1 MLANLDNEVYFKKV
15 FTDVDV
21 FCAFVKDILGIDIH
35 ITKVETEKVL
45 PSKVSAIKFRMDLFA
60 EDTESRTIV
69 EIQKVDYD
77 YTYDRFT
84 HYFIGNLIDM
94 QRNSK
99 DYSFAKEVY
108 IIVVVTAA
116 YRISDKN
123 GKPIKDDVLVTD
135 INPRTLG
142 GEIRDMYNHKMVI
155 LNTTNVSE
163 NTPTEIRD
171 WLDLITESMKNPNDP
186 QINLNKP
193 AIVKAARLAELDNLT
208 SEQIADA
215 KEQEMRKATVALI
228 ENTAKVETEKKV
240 KEDGII
246 NALQLKILDKSQ
258 IATIFNVSIEYV
270 EHIENKI

>member
-1 MLANLDNEVYFKKV
+1 
-15 FTDVDV
+15 
-21 FCAFVKDILGIDIH
+21 
-35 ITKVETEKVL
+35 
-45 PSKVSAIKFRMDLFA
+45 
-60 EDTESRTIV
+60 
-69 EIQKVDYD
+69 
-77 YTYDRFT
+77 
-84 HYFIGNLIDM
+84 
-94 QRNSK
+94 
-99 DYSFAKEVY
+99 
-108 IIVVVTAA
+108 
-116 YRISDKN
+116 
-123 GKPIKDDVLVTD
+123 
-135 INPRTLG
+135 
-142 GEIRDMYNHKMVI
+142 
-155 LNTTNVSE
+155 
-163 NTPTEIRD
+163 
-171 WLDLITESMKNPNDP
+171 MKNPNDP